1 MLAFLV
7 RTLLLLGVLVP
18 TVVAGAATAA
28 APADLSA
35 GQREIDDAICE
46 DFHRAATWNL
56 AWTATFAVAAV
67 GSAGYA
73 ALAPGDWL
81 GSDSRAALYVTAGKA
96 TIGAIA
102 KRVDPLHIDVEG
114 LCHDPHPASARAR
127 HAFLVEAARHESH
140 ALILNIF
147 GGLALNT
154 AGLLYLGCGRD
165 AWQTAWI
172 SFGVGTTV
180 AVASTLTA
188 PVQSW
193 LLRRRL
199 DRSRR
204 IVAVPMMG
212 RDGSGVALAGT
223 W

>member
-1 MLAFLV
+1 MRA
-7 RTLLLLGVLVP
+7 LLLLGVLVP
-18 TVVAGAATAA
+18 TVVAGAAMA
-28 APADLSA
+28 APLADLSS
-35 GQREIDDAICE
+35 GEREIDDAICQ
-46 DFHRAATWNL
+46 DFRQAATWNL
-56 AWTATFAVAAV
+56 AWTATFVVAAM

-96 TIGAIA
+96 TVGAIA
-102 KRVDPLHIDVEG
+102 KRIDPLQIDVER

-127 HAFLVEAARHESH
+127 HALLVEAARHESH

-154 AGLLYLGCGRD
+154 AGLLYLGYGRD

-180 AVASTLTA
+180 SVASTLTA